1 MSINKHLI
9 KIALAVALS
18 LLICGT
24 VAAQS
29 TETGSFKK
37 DKEIEVNFGVPVDEA
52 WAKNTANFSVYEKPD
67 PDIKVPIESVIL
79 DARKTAATLKFK
91 DALNTSSEYIV
102 EAKDVTAG
110 GKILKDRV
118 EFLVKKGQVQVL
130 FGIFLGAMLINN
142 FVFTKYLGLCIFFGV
157 SQKKETAVGM
167 GITFTIVM
175 VLSAIMCWALFSYV
189 LQALHLGF
197 LKIIVFIGTVAIFVQ
212 AVDTM
217 LRKVNPYLFKKLGVY
232 LVLIVTNCII
242 LAVPLIN
249 ADSGNG
255 PFASLTLGLGAGI
268 GFALALFLMS
278 CVREKLEVC
287 RVPPTFQGLPI
298 AFIVTGLFALA
309 FLGFSGLAIF

>member
-1 MSINKHLI
+1 MSINKHLVT
-9 KIALAVALS
+9 IALAVALS
-18 LLICGT
+18 LLICGS
-24 VAAQS
+24 ALAQA

-37 DKEIEVNFGVPVDEA
+37 DKEIEINFGVPVDED
-52 WAKNTANFSVYEKPD
+52 WAQNTANFSAYEKPD
-67 PDIKVPIESVIL
+67 PDIKIPIETVTL
-79 DARKTAATLKFK
+79 DARKTVATLKFK
-91 DALNTSSEYIV
+91 DALNTSSDYIV
-102 EAKDVTAG
+102 EAKDVTSG
-110 GKILKDRV
+110 GKLLKNRV
-118 EFLVKKGQVQVL
+118 EFSVKKGEAQVL
-130 FGIFLGAMLINN
+130 FGVFLGAMLINN
-142 FVFTKYLGLCIFFGV
+142 FVFTQYLGLCIFFGV
-157 SQKKETAVGM
+157 SQKKETAIGM
-167 GITFTIVM
+167 GITFTTVM
-175 VLSAIMCWALFSYV
+175 VSSAIMCWALFSYV
-189 LQALHLGF
+189 LQTLHLDF

-212 AVDTM
+212 AMDTI

-242 LAVPLIN
+242 LAVPLKN

-287 RVPPTFQGLPI
+287 RVPATFQGLPI

>member
-18 LLICGT
+18 LLICGP

-37 DKEIEVNFGVPVDEA
+37 DKEIEINFGVPVDEA
-52 WAKNTANFSVYEKPD
+52 WAQNTANFSVYEKPD
-67 PDIKVPIESVIL
+67 PDIKVPIESVTL
-79 DARKTAATLKFK
+79 DARKTTATLKFK

-102 EAKDVTAG
+102 EAKDVTSG
-110 GKILKDRV
+110 GKILKSRV
-118 EFLVKKGQVQVL
+118 EFMVKKSQAQVL
-130 FGIFLGAMLINN
+130 FAVFLGAMLINN

-157 SQKKETAVGM
+157 SQKKDAAIGM

-175 VLSAIMCWALFSYV
+175 VLSAVMCWALFSYV
-189 LQALHLGF
+189 LQALHLDF
-197 LKIIVFIGTVAIFVQ
+197 LKVIVFIGTVAIFVQ
-212 AVDTM
+212 AMDTI
-217 LRKVNPYLFKKLGVY
+217 LRKVNPFLFKKLGVY

>member
-1 MSINKHLI
+1 MSINNHLI

-18 LLICGT
+18 LLICGPL
-24 VAAQS
+24 AAQS

-37 DKEIEVNFGVPVDEA
+37 DKEIEINFGVPVDEA
-52 WAKNTANFSVYEKPD
+52 WAQNTANFSVYEKPD
-67 PDIKVPIESVIL
+67 PDIKVPIESVTL
-79 DARKTAATLKFK
+79 DARKTVATLKFK
-91 DALNTSSEYIV
+91 EALNTSSEYIV

-110 GKILKDRV
+110 SRILKGRV

-130 FGIFLGAMLINN
+130 FAVFLGAMLINN

-157 SQKKETAVGM
+157 SQKKDAAIGM

-175 VLSAIMCWALFSYV
+175 VLSAVMCWALFSYV
-189 LQALHLGF
+189 LQALHLNF

-212 AVDTM
+212 AMDTI
-217 LRKVNPYLFKKLGVY
+217 LRKVNPFLFKKLGVY